1 MAAPPANADPG
12 HADMAAG
19 RRLALVAVL
28 MMLLATLTAS
38 QPAWRGDPHVRPTAG
53 QAPPTPVTLPAVAS
67 FRSTR
72 TYHAVA
78 VPVRL
83 RIPAAGI
90 NTSLQPL
97 GRTPDGTIA
106 VPTNPD
112 VAGWYAEGP
121 RPGQQG
127 PAVILG
133 HVDSTHGPAVFFN
146 LAKLPRGAAIYVDLA
161 DGHSTSFRVSGL
173 SRVPKNQF
181 PTDLVYL
188 PTLQPSLRLVTC
200 GGTFDYAARHYR
212 DNVIVYADAS

>member
-1 MAAPPANADPG
+1 MAALQTKVAVG

-19 RRLALVAVL
+19 RGVALFAVL

-38 QPAWRGDPHVRPTAG
+38 ASTWHGDLHVRPTADK
-53 QAPPTPVTLPAVAS
+53 APPAPLTPPAVAS

-72 TYHAVA
+72 TYDAVA

-83 RIPAAGI
+83 RIPAIGI
-90 NTSLQPL
+90 KTALQPL
-97 GRTPDGTIA
+97 GRNPDGTIA
-106 VPTNPD
+106 VPTDPD

-133 HVDSTHGPAVFFN
+133 HVDSKYGPAVFFN
-146 LAKLPRGAAIYVDLA
+146 LAKLRRSTAIYVDLA
-161 DGHSTSFRVSGL
+161 DGRSTTFRVIGL
-173 SRVPKNQF
+173 SEVPKNQF
-181 PTDLVYL
+181 PTDSVYL

-200 GGTFDYAARHYR
+200 GGSFDYAARHYR